1 MGTRTFAEELA
12 DLVSEVAGLELCG
25 FVENWEKDKCK
36 DTLDGIPIFWFEEIK
51 EMASSHKA
59 VCSLATTKR
68 SLFVDQMKEL
78 GFSFAKVIHP
88 QSRISTTSQVGDGS
102 IVSVGA
108 IIAAK
113 TRLGEHVLVNRG
125 AIIGHHDE
133 IGDFCNIQPGATIG
147 GSTSIGHHTY
157 VGMRATVLNGLK
169 IGSRCII
176 GAGAVVTKDVPDN
189 VQVMGVPAKIV
200 KENIDGL

>member
-1 MGTRTFAEELA
+1 MHSQKLLIMGTRTFAEELA
-12 DLVSEVAGLELCG
+12 DLVSEIEGFELCG
-25 FVENWEKDKCK
+25 FVENWEKEKCQNR
-36 DTLDGIPIFWFEEIK
+36 LDGLPIYWFEEIK
-51 EMASSHKA
+51 ELASSHVA
-59 VCSLATTKR
+59 VCSVATTKR
-68 SLFVDQMKEL
+68 SLFIDQMKEM

-88 QSRISTTSQVGDGS
+88 LSRISSTSEVGAGS
-102 IVSVGA
+102 IVSVGS

-113 TRLGEHVLVNRG
+113 TKLGEHVLVNRG

-169 IGSRCII
+169 IGSRCVI

-189 VQVMGVPAKIV
+189 VQVMGVPAK
-200 KENIDGL
+200 